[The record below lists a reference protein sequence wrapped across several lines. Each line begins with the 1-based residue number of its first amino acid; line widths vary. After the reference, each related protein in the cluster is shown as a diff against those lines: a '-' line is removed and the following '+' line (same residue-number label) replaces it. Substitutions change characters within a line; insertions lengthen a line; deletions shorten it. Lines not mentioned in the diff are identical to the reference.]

1 MYYKLYVDIFFMVNF
16 MMDTILLLIVKKM
29 ILCSV
34 SYGRI
39 LLGAAT
45 GAMLTCVVA
54 TGLPGRTY
62 LQWIL
67 FYGVINTLMLKT
79 GLRIRWGRELLKG
92 WIFLY
97 IASFLLGGIFLVFRP
112 YLRVGSLFFLLA
124 VLSYYL
130 VQGIWKILL
139 LLTRRNH
146 DYCEVELYLGKQ
158 SFRSKALIDTGNTL
172 RDMVSGQPVNVIE
185 RQVVEQLTAEGR
197 PLRFRYIPY
206 HSIGKKEGIM
216 PLIRLDRMKIIE
228 GTHFKWIEYPLAA
241 ISEERLS
248 EENYQVI
255 LNPDILTGGKENGNK
270 SSSSTPV

>member
-1 MYYKLYVDIFFMVNF
+1 MYYELYVDIFFMVNF

-29 ILCSV
+29 ILCSA
-34 SYGRI
+34 SYGHI

-45 GAMLTCVVA
+45 GAMLTCVVT
-54 TGLPGRTY
+54 TGLQGRTY

-67 FYGVINTLMLKT
+67 FYGVINTLMLKI

-112 YLRVGSLFFLLA
+112 YLRVGSLFFWLA

-146 DYCEVELYLGKQ
+146 DYCEVELYLGNQ

-185 RQVVEQLTAEGR
+185 RQIVEQLTAEGR
-197 PLRFRYIPY
+197 SLRFRYIPY

>member
-1 MYYKLYVDIFFMVNF
+1 MYYELYVDIFFMVNF

-54 TGLPGRTY
+54 TGLQGRTY

-216 PLIRLDRMKIIE
+216 PLIRHDRMKIIE

-241 ISEERLS
+241 IS
-248 EENYQVI
+248 
-255 LNPDILTGGKENGNK
+255 
-270 SSSSTPV
+270 

>member
-1 MYYKLYVDIFFMVNF
+1 MYYELYVDIFFMVNF

-54 TGLPGRTY
+54 TGLQGRTY

-146 DYCEVELYLGKQ
+146 DYCEVELYLGEQ

-197 PLRFRYIPY
+197 PLRFRYILY